1 MSWPW
6 KANHHLKRWLSWG
19 HTCQVPKTQLQQIA
33 MGRYSQFH
41 TERSAGERAVWR
53 HILLFT
59 PLVLAS
65 QTVWVRNIL
74 GNHLVHPPLIL
85 QGGGGCLH
93 VRKQRNEGTCPSH
106 SQLESKWPGSPDTWL
121 SLQPIQMNKQEN
133 RKQETGGMAPGFA
146 ALPENPSSLPTTH
159 LQWLKIAYNSTSRG
173 SNALYCPLLS
183 QTCIAHTHKH
193 IY

>member
-1 MSWPW
+1 MGTYVPSPKDSTSTNRDGEVQSIPHGALCWRKGCLKAYSAFHTTSASITDCVGEKHPW
-6 KANHHLKRWLSWG
+6 KSLSPPTPHL
-19 HTCQVPKTQLQQIA
+19 A
-33 MGRYSQFH
+33 
-41 TERSAGERAVWR
+41 
-53 HILLFT
+53 
-59 PLVLAS
+59 
-65 QTVWVRNIL
+65 
-74 GNHLVHPPLIL
+74 
-85 QGGGGCLH
+85 GGGGCLH